1 MNRLVPILFG
11 IYLILLAMYLG
22 FSGILSFLS
31 PLLALFSLLIVLVF
45 AFPWGERSQES
56 EEERARRKNAGGR
69 STRRTPAISGRRAA
83 NQRGKPDGG
92 CRPVSCCV
100 KNP

>member
-31 PLLALFSLLIVLVF
+31 PLLVLVF

>member
-22 FSGILSFLS
+22 FSGILAFLS
-31 PLLALFSLLIVLVF
+31 PLVALFSLLIVLAF

-56 EEERARRKNAGGR
+56 AEERARREREEEEEKRRRKIDEENAR
-69 STRRTPAISGRRAA
+69 H
-83 NQRGKPDGG
+83 QR
-92 CRPVSCCV
+92 
-100 KNP
+100 

>member
-31 PLLALFSLLIVLVF
+31 PLLALFSLLIVLAF

-56 EEERARRKNAGGR
+56 EEDRVRRERETEEEKRRRKIDEEN
-69 STRRTPAISGRRAA
+69 SYHRR
-83 NQRGKPDGG
+83 
-92 CRPVSCCV
+92 
-100 KNP
+100 